1 MLNKTDTNQKG
12 RLLSDETSSM
22 KQSSVKCGDPESSTS
37 HGRCSQGCLEPSHP
51 QLDLCLLVQGP
62 EAHLSSLS
70 PPPPVP
76 KHYHQCSAGA
86 SWTVCFTVL
95 PWSGVIEFLHNNKSF
110 WLWSC
115 FQIPAEGLIYFFLMI
130 RWPVSNTVVSPMLAC
145 PLIFTHK
152 LLTHFSSTPW
162 QSWIILVA
170 FSYKELIYQLALMAD
185 LS

>member
-1 MLNKTDTNQKG
+1 MWRPRELHISWSLQP
-12 RLLSDETSSM
+12 RLPRTFTSTIRPLFASTR
-22 KQSSVKCGDPESSTS
+22 SRSPPLLIVSSTT
-37 HGRCSQGCLEPSHP
+37 CAKALPSMLCRSL
-51 QLDLCLLVQGP
+51 LDC
-62 EAHLSSLS
+62 
-70 PPPPVP
+70 
-76 KHYHQCSAGA
+76 
-86 SWTVCFTVL
+86 VCFTVL
-95 PWSGVIEFLHNNKSF
+95 PWSGVIEFLHNSKSF

-152 LLTHFSSTPW
+152 LLTHFSSTLW